1 MKWWASLNWP
11 TNLLNSKLILLGR
24 LCSSWWSHISNVS
37 WWSSTNSTIL
47 TITPAIWH
55 KAKLRNLYVMNY
67 ISNDTEIWM
76 VRYGKF
82 NWKDFFNC
90 FFFYWTNFFS
100 SRSHKT
106 KLFQIPKW
114 LERLQETETL
124 WPEADLLIKS
134 LYLIERCCCPRLTC
148 GVGCFYCSGWVS
160 QTSFNKTSTEFH
172 WRVESTS

>member
-1 MKWWASLNWP
+1 MFHDDHQQTLQYPPSPQPFDTKQ
-11 TNLLNSKLILLGR
+11 NSGTSML
-24 LCSSWWSHISNVS
+24 W
-37 WWSSTNSTIL
+37 TIL
-47 TITPAIWH
+47 
-55 KAKLRNLYVMNY
+55 VMIQRFEWLDMENY
-67 ISNDTEIWM
+67 I
-76 VRYGKF
+76 K
-82 NWKDFFNC
+82 KDFFNW
-90 FFFYWTNFFS
+90 FFLDWKNFLS
-100 SRSHKT
+100 SRSHTT

-172 WRVESTS
+172 RRVESTS